1 MIRYPHDLF
10 LGAREKTK
18 IRSREFELQPG
29 DCLFV
34 YTDGVPEANN
44 AEGEMFR
51 EERITDTLNRDAGAA
66 PENLVCGMCDSVKNY
81 MGDAEQFDDITM
93 LCFRYNGKG

>member
-1 MIRYPHDLF
+1 MIRYPHDPC
-10 LGAREKTK
+10 LGARKK
-18 IRSREFELQPG
+18 AKVRSREFELRPG

-51 EERITDTLNRDAGAA
+51 EERITDTLNRGTGAA
-66 PENLVCGMCDSVKNY
+66 PENLVRRMYDSVKNFI
-81 MGDAEQFDDITM
+81 GDAEQFDDITM

>member
-10 LGAREKTK
+10 LGARKKTK

-34 YTDGVPEANN
+34 YSDGVPEANI

-66 PENLVCGMCDSVKNY
+66 PENLVRRMYDSVKNY